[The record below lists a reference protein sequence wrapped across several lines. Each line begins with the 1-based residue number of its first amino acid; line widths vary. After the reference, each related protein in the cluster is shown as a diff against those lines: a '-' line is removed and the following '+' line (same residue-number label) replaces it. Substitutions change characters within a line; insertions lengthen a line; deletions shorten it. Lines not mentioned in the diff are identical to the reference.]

1 MRAESAVEPTK
12 SENITVTWRR
22 SARVLGRG
30 AWGTGAVAASADG
43 ALALAS
49 LRSAAM
55 ASRSLR
61 RCPRAATPSSFRF
74 SAVRL
79 GRTVSSISFS
89 RNAASYCPEA
99 KAPQPD
105 HDVHDGARAPPCSVS
120 FSDQPR
126 DGQGDAGLRGVAF
139 SRWGSLTTQSL
150 ANYNPKYGQGPGPLA
165 SVSALRSSQGLCV
178 VRRRLPSGE

>member
-1 MRAESAVEPTK
+1 MP
-12 SENITVTWRR
+12 
-22 SARVLGRG
+22 
-30 AWGTGAVAASADG
+30 DD
-43 ALALAS
+43 
-49 LRSAAM
+49 
-55 ASRSLR
+55 
-61 RCPRAATPSSFRF
+61 AATPSSFRS

-79 GRTVSSISFS
+79 GRTVSSNLVLAECSLILF
-89 RNAASYCPEA
+89 EA

-105 HDVHDGARAPPCSVS
+105 PDVHDGARAPPCSIS